1 MEDIKTENMWLMQ
14 GDCLKRMKEIP
25 SGSVSMILTDPPYEL
40 SKSKGGRMLNG
51 SRKFLRQVR
60 DAGMID
66 GINTKAFL
74 DVCLAMFSHKQKFCG
89 VFTCQ
94 PARQTQSHRDGPV
107 PGRPA
112 PPLVTRGGGGYQE

>member
-1 MEDIKTENMWLMQ
+1 MEDIKTENLWLMQ
-14 GDCLKRMKEIP
+14 GDCLERMKEIP

-66 GINTKAFL
+66 GINTEAFL

-89 VFTCQ
+89 VFTCSNKQ
-94 PARQTQSHRDGPV
+94 LIEYIYHGLNQMDSNMV
-107 PGRPA
+107 
-112 PPLVTRGGGGYQE
+112 